1 MTPEPMDDTTSGS
14 IQEFLDDLVETLPR
28 TVQYPEIAAARIRCG
43 SHTATTGGFEPRDR
57 NLSVGTE
64 TPDGTSLELE
74 LVYLEERP
82 PADVGPFRAEERASL
97 ETFAELLGGYV
108 QGRVDDATP
117 PAGEAR
123 DEQDSQ
129 RQDERDSQR
138 QDERLDEFASIVSH
152 ELRNPLNA
160 AQGHLEL
167 AKEQYEDDFETV
179 FRSLDRMERL
189 ITDAVTLARGGGG
202 IESSDRIDLRRL
214 AEDRWASVDPEDAT
228 LEVEL
233 RGWIVGGQ
241 DRLTH
246 LFEHLFDNAVAHGGP
261 EVTVRV
267 EPIDEGFAVTD
278 DGSGI
283 PVEEHERVFEA
294 GYSTAT
300 DGTGFGL
307 PIIEEIAGAHGWD
320 VCLTES
326 SDGGARFE
334 FHGVEF
340 D

>member
-1 MTPEPMDDTTSGS
+1 MDDTTSES
-14 IQEFLDDLVETLPR
+14 IQEFLDDLVKTLPCA
-28 TVQYPEIAAARIRCG
+28 VQHPEIAAARIRCG
-43 SHTATTGGFEPRDR
+43 PHTATTRGFEPRDR
-57 NLSVGTE
+57 SLSVEIE
-64 TPDGTSLELE
+64 TVDGTPIELE
-74 LVYLEERP
+74 LVYLEERS
-82 PADVGPFRAEERASL
+82 PADVGQFRAEERASL
-97 ETFAELLGGYV
+97 ETFAELLRGYL
-108 QGRVDDATP
+108 QGRVDDAPT

-123 DEQDSQ
+123 DGQTPP
-129 RQDERDSQR
+129 R

-167 AKEQYEDDFETV
+167 AKEQYDDDFETV

-202 IESSDRIDLRRL
+202 IEASDRIDLRRL
-214 AEDRWASVDPEDAT
+214 AEDRWTTVETEDAT
-228 LEVEL
+228 LEVEV
-233 RGWIVGGQ
+233 RGWIVGEW

-246 LFEHLFDNAVAHGGP
+246 LFEHLFDNAVTHGGS

-267 EPIDEGFAVTD
+267 EPIEDGFAITD

-283 PVEEHERVFEA
+283 PAEERERIFEA
-294 GYSTAT
+294 GYSTAI

-307 PIIEEIAGAHGWD
+307 RIVEEIAEAHGWD
-320 VCLTES
+320 VILTDS
-326 SDGGARFE
+326 ADGGARFE
-334 FHGVEF
+334 FHGVAF

>member
-1 MTPEPMDDTTSGS
+1 MDNTTRES
-14 IQEFLDDLVETLPR
+14 IQEFLDELVETLPC

-43 SHTATTGGFEPRDR
+43 SHTATTEGFEPRSR
-57 NLSVGTE
+57 SLSVETE
-64 TPDGTSLELE
+64 TADGTPIELE

-82 PADVGPFRAEERASL
+82 AADVGPFRAEERASL
-97 ETFAELLGGYV
+97 ETFAELLRGYH
-108 QGRVDDATP
+108 QGEVDDASP
-117 PAGEAR
+117 PADATPG
-123 DEQDSQ
+123 DG
-129 RQDERDSQR
+129 RDSQH

-152 ELRNPLNA
+152 DLRNPLNA

-167 AKEQYEDDFETV
+167 AKEQYDDDFETV

-189 ITDAVTLARGGGG
+189 ITDAVTLVRGGTE
-202 IESSDRIDLRRL
+202 IESADRIDLRRL
-214 AEDRWASVDPEDAT
+214 AEHCWTSVETEDST

-233 RGWIVGGQ
+233 RGWVVGER

-261 EVTVRV
+261 EVTVRI
-267 EPIDEGFAVTD
+267 EPIDDGFAVTD

-283 PVEEHERVFEA
+283 PSEERERVFEA

-300 DGTGFGL
+300 GGTGFGL
-307 PIIEEIAGAHGWD
+307 PIVEEIAEAHGWN
-320 VCLTES
+320 VELTERS
-326 SDGGARFE
+326 EGGARFE